1 MRSLIVVKMKSHKK
15 KKMSFNQKLAHTD
28 QNMLPEQILDS
39 KVPQQQ
45 RKKEIKKDYQKKKK
59 LSIPQMNFIQ
69 KATIVS
75 TRIMKMMKMNTAMIL
90 REKHEQE
97 IEQDYLNG
105 NLMPGKSMIWL
116 LQRK

>member
-1 MRSLIVVKMKSHKK
+1 MK
-15 KKMSFNQKLAHTD
+15 
-28 QNMLPEQILDS
+28 
-39 KVPQQQ
+39 
-45 RKKEIKKDYQKKKK
+45 
-59 LSIPQMNFIQ
+59 FIQ